1 MSWRFR
7 TPNLV
12 MLVSNGG
19 IHKGPIVCV
28 YRYRGSE
35 ATDPLNALRTGFR
48 SWMGNRITHSN
59 TSESISRLF
68 KFINHEGAKNTPHIN
83 ATTWN
88 APHINKVGIR
98 ISFTHLGFVLIV
110 PISSECMTN
119 ATDNFILNLSP
130 CDYHSLYSFSEYSD
144 GSPFRK
150 TGFGTVPTESI
161 KLTVNS
167 S

>member
-1 MSWRFR
+1 MFQRGTLWNRG
-7 TPNLV
+7 
-12 MLVSNGG
+12 VSM
-19 IHKGPIVCV
+19 
-28 YRYRGSE
+28 GSE

-48 SWMGNRITHSN
+48 SWMGNRITPSN

-88 APHINKVGIR
+88 APHINIVGIR

-119 ATDNFILNLSP
+119 ATDNCILNSSP
-130 CDYHSLYSFSEYSD
+130 CDYHSLVFFSWIFGWVPLPKD
-144 GSPFRK
+144 GFRN
-150 TGFGTVPTESI
+150 GTHANPVVSKGGPCE
-161 KLTVNS
+161 
-167 S
+167 

>member
-1 MSWRFR
+1 MGFQWVAA
-7 TPNLV
+7 NA
-12 MLVSNGG
+12 
-19 IHKGPIVCV
+19 
-28 YRYRGSE
+28 SE

-48 SWMGNRITHSN
+48 SWMGNRIN
-59 TSESISRLF
+59 PCNLSESISRLF

-119 ATDNFILNLSP
+119 ATDNCILNSSP
-130 CDYHSLYSFSEYSD
+130 CDYHSLVFFSWIFGWVPFACLFNQRAPLASFRFEKSM
-144 GSPFRK
+144 SP
-150 TGFGTVPTESI
+150 I
-161 KLTVNS
+161 IHALLYN
-167 S
+167 

>member
-1 MSWRFR
+1 MSDSFPFAWGALWNDGLR
-7 TPNLV
+7 
-12 MLVSNGG
+12 
-19 IHKGPIVCV
+19 
-28 YRYRGSE
+28 RGSE

-48 SWMGNRITHSN
+48 SWMGNRITPSN

-88 APHINKVGIR
+88 APHINIVGIR

-119 ATDNFILNLSP
+119 ATDNCILNSPP
-130 CDYHSLYSFSEYSD
+130 CDYHSLVFFSWIFGWVPLPKD
-144 GSPFRK
+144 GFRNGTHPK
-150 TGFGTVPTESI
+150 YVIRMGFEW
-161 KLTVNS
+161 VNNLINL
-167 S
+167 